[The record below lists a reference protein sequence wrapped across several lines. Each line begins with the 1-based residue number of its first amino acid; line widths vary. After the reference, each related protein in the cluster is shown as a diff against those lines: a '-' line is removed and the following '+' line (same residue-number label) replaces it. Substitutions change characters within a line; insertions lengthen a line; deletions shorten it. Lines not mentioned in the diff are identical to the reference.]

1 MANRR
6 SLGDALT
13 MTPDKMAFIQGA
25 PAQPAAETPI
35 SLVAAPVPDSF
46 PEDVEERGEELSESL
61 TSFRPESPSRQ
72 QHRRSRGRSSRPE
85 REPQDNSLLL
95 GMANLLVPLTT
106 RLQPAT
112 AAALKRA
119 GLEQRLRGAQPATV
133 QQIVE
138 IAVAE
143 WLQEHDYL

>member
-13 MTPDKMAFIQGA
+13 MTPDKMAFIQGT
-25 PAQPAAETPI
+25 PAQPAAEKPI
-35 SLVAAPVPDSF
+35 SIVTTPAPVSPS
-46 PEDVEERGEELSESL
+46 EEGEERGEEPTESF
-61 TSFRPESPSRQ
+61 SSPRSDSPSRPQ
-72 QHRRSRGRSSRPE
+72 SRRSRRRSSRPE
-85 REPQDNSLLL
+85 REPPDDSLLL

>member
-13 MTPDKMAFIQGA
+13 MTPDKMAFIQGT
-25 PAQPAAETPI
+25 PAQPAAEKPI
-35 SLVAAPVPDSF
+35 SIVTTPAPVSPS
-46 PEDVEERGEELSESL
+46 EEGEERGEEPTESF
-61 TSFRPESPSRQ
+61 TSPRSDAPSRPKS
-72 QHRRSRGRSSRPE
+72 RRFRGRSSRTE

-143 WLQEHDYL
+143 WLQEHEYL

>member
-6 SLGDALT
+6 SLGDALS

-25 PAQPAAETPI
+25 PAQPAAEKPI
-35 SLVAAPVPDSF
+35 SIVTAPVPVS
-46 PEDVEERGEELSESL
+46 PSEEGEERGEEPTESL
-61 TSFRPESPSRQ
+61 SSPRSDSLSRPQ
-72 QHRRSRGRSSRPE
+72 NRRSRGRSSRQE
-85 REPQDNSLLL
+85 RDPPDDSLLL

-143 WLQEHDYL
+143 WLQQHEYL